1 MVSLSFCSGR
11 SPVRRVKVLKSRTVS
26 SNCSTPMLSA
36 QAFMPRLAKRVH
48 GSISS
53 SDASV
58 RETQNGISETIEQ
71 ESTDTDGR
79 LHATVLTFTGFSD
92 AEVKRV
98 IPAELVHFV

>member
-1 MVSLSFCSGR
+1 MVCLLLRKITSSAGESLEIADGFIELLNTDVVGAS
-11 SPVRRVKVLKSRTVS
+11 LH
-26 SNCSTPMLSA
+26 A
-36 QAFMPRLAKRVH
+36 RLAKRVH

-58 RETQNGISETIEQ
+58 EPVSPRPSSKEH
-71 ESTDTDGR
+71 DDGR